1 MKTVKASSKETF
13 PPITVLPFGGMV
25 GKPIAGWLADC
36 LGQQR
41 IVFLLALLFTGV
53 IQVYLYLADQ

>member
-1 MKTVKASSKETF
+1 
-13 PPITVLPFGGMV
+13 MV

-53 IQVYLYLADQ
+53 TQVYLYLADQ

>member
-53 IQVYLYLADQ
+53 TQVSVFG

>member
-1 MKTVKASSKETF
+1 
-13 PPITVLPFGGMV
+13 MV